1 MWRFLRQDA
10 HPNCCFPLH
19 ASPVSIA
26 RLNRGQPMDPVTEPV
41 LVRISAGHEPPGDFM
56 ERPFVVVTDRMR
68 AALERTGIDNVQYFR
83 ARVQPEWSEQI
94 EQGYWLMNVIGV
106 VTCVDRLASGLDIDD
121 DTALSDIASFVIDP
135 DRTCGLGIFRLAE
148 DVRMIVV
155 SPRVQVALRAA
166 GLRGV
171 LFQDASAYDGG
182 RAISMAQLERLRG
195 DGLDQ

>member
-1 MWRFLRQDA
+1 
-10 HPNCCFPLH
+10 
-19 ASPVSIA
+19 
-26 RLNRGQPMDPVTEPV
+26 MDPVTEPV